1 MTNFLATKMSLMDF
15 VRFMFI
21 RMSIILS
28 LVIYMYTNDWPLF
41 HSLNHSLRMRSNRA
55 VYIGKLAFIV
65 IYYVEVKYGHLSV
78 ISTAVAANTSDETKI
93 SGRQK

>member
-1 MTNFLATKMSLMDF
+1 MTNFLATKMSVMDF

-41 HSLNHSLRMRSNRA
+41 HSLNHFLIMRSNRA

-78 ISTAVAANTSDETKI
+78 NSTAVAANTSDETKI

>member
-1 MTNFLATKMSLMDF
+1 
-15 VRFMFI
+15 
-21 RMSIILS
+21 MSIILS

-41 HSLNHSLRMRSNRA
+41 HSLNHFLIMRSNRA
-55 VYIGKLAFIV
+55 VYIGKLALV

>member
-1 MTNFLATKMSLMDF
+1 MPTFLATKMSLMDF

-41 HSLNHSLRMRSNRA
+41 HSLNHFLIMRSNRA
-55 VYIGKLAFIV
+55 VYIGKLALV

>member
-1 MTNFLATKMSLMDF
+1 MSLMDF

-41 HSLNHSLRMRSNRA
+41 HSLNHFLIMRSNRA
-55 VYIGKLAFIV
+55 VYIGKLALIV

-78 ISTAVAANTSDETKI
+78 ISTAVSANTSDETKI

>member
-1 MTNFLATKMSLMDF
+1 MTTFLATKMSLMDF

-41 HSLNHSLRMRSNRA
+41 HSLNHFLIMRSNRA

-65 IYYVEVKYGHLSV
+65 IYDVEVKYGHLSV
-78 ISTAVAANTSDETKI
+78 NSTAVAANTSDETKI
-93 SGRQK
+93 SGR

>member
-1 MTNFLATKMSLMDF
+1 MSLMDF

-28 LVIYMYTNDWPLF
+28 PVIYMYTNDWPLF
-41 HSLNHSLRMRSNRA
+41 HSLNHFLIMRSNRA

-78 ISTAVAANTSDETKI
+78 NSTAVAANTSDETKI

>member
-1 MTNFLATKMSLMDF
+1 MSLMDF

-41 HSLNHSLRMRSNRA
+41 HSLNHFLIMRSNRA

-78 ISTAVAANTSDETKI
+78 NSTAVAANTSDETKI